1 MPGRL
6 VVGVGANLEKLVGVR
21 GFGIIPCHLSQSVV
35 HRLLGLCQPLEREG
49 EGERDRERER
59 EKEKMDWVTKIRAL
73 EERDKERETLRE
85 QERGERE
92 AEKDRER
99 GRERQRA
106 TEKAHLEAP
115 FLKSPV

>member
-1 MPGRL
+1 VPGRL

-59 EKEKMDWVTKIRAL
+59 ER
-73 EERDKERETLRE
+73 ERDRDK
-85 QERGERE
+85 
-92 AEKDRER
+92 ER
-99 GRERQRA
+99 GRERER
-106 TEKAHLEAP
+106 EKREERREKREGRERRVREISRSRSA
-115 FLKSPV
+115 